1 MPRKKQKNIEQP
13 ELIAEEAAEYIVSPD
28 EEALREEYRRRLAEM
43 LKEPEF
49 RKIEGFPVGEDEAI
63 LALSDPP
70 YYTACPNP
78 FLNEIVEKWQHE
90 RAVLRDELGLPN
102 DEPVGSKFAVRENM
116 PTKNYHREPFAAD
129 VSEGKN
135 DPIYNAHSYHTKV
148 PYKAIMR
155 YILHYTDPG
164 DVILDGFCSTGMTG
178 VAAQLC
184 GDKKTVESLG
194 YSIKDGMA
202 YDEKNNLVSGVGVRK
217 AVLTDLSPAATFIS
231 YNYNTP
237 INKKRFESAANK
249 IIKEIELECGWMYET
264 THSDGKS
271 KGNVNYVVWSDVFLC
286 PNCAGEMIFWDV
298 AVDEKNKV
306 VHDNWHCPHCS
317 TLIAKSPA
325 KDSGAQKAERAWV
338 TGFDRTLSRTVRLA
352 KQTPVI
358 INYSAVKKRY
368 DKRPDNYDLA
378 LIQKIE
384 ESNLEYKFP
393 FIELPK
399 GDKTTDPASVGITNI
414 HQFYTYRNLWVLAA
428 INKKIQQTED
438 TPSRMAM
445 WFAFSSAL
453 RYLSKMSK
461 LGITYYFSKGGG
473 VINSGISGTLFIP
486 SFSAENNVIK
496 TLKTRI
502 PKLSRVFGQIKL
514 DKRNI
519 CLQAQSSSVFSSLAS
534 NSIDYIFVD
543 PPFGSNLMYS
553 ELNYLWD
560 AWLGVL
566 TNNQPEAI
574 MNRSQ
579 RKGLFEYQALIEN
592 CFAEFFRV
600 LKPGRWLT
608 VEFHNSQNS
617 VWNAIHE
624 AITRGGFVVAD
635 VRTLDKKQGN
645 FNQVNAAGAVKQDLI
660 ISAYKPT
667 DEFEKRFTSEAG
679 SEQGSWDFMRQHLE
693 QLPLPNIKDGSL
705 ESLQERFPYLLYD
718 RMVAFHIQRGL
729 TVPLSAPEFYQG
741 LSQRF
746 LEREGMVFAAAQAA
760 AYDKLRL
767 QAERVEQLALFV
779 TDESSARQWLRQELE
794 HEPKTYGDL
803 QPKFVQQ
810 LHQSKYEDL
819 PELKVIL
826 EQAFLQDEKGRWYVP
841 DPERAADLE
850 KLRQNALLREF
861 NEYRK
866 GKGRLK
872 VFRSEAVRA
881 GFSNSWREREYDVI
895 VEIAERMP
903 ESVLQE
909 DQQLL
914 MYYHN
919 AGLRQSS
926 QPKQE
931 KLL

>member
-1 MPRKKQKNIEQP
+1 MPRKKQTDIEQP

-28 EEALREEYRRRLAEM
+28 EEAMSAEYRQRLAEA
-43 LKEPEF
+43 LKDPEF
-49 RKIEGFPVGEDEAI
+49 RKIEGFPIGEDEAI
-63 LALSDPP
+63 LALSAPP

-78 FLNEIVEKWQHE
+78 FLNEIVEKWRQE
-90 RAVLRDELGLPN
+90 RAALRDELGLPN
-102 DEPVGSKFAVRENM
+102 DEPAGSKYAIRENM

-148 PYKAIMR
+148 PHKAIMR

-164 DVILDGFCSTGMTG
+164 DVVLDGFCGTGMTG

-194 YSIKDGMA
+194 YIIKDGIV
-202 YDEKNNLVSGVGVRK
+202 YDKSNKPISRFGARK
-217 AVLTDLSPAATFIS
+217 AILNDLSPAAAFIS

-237 INKKRFESAANK
+237 INAKVFEREAK
-249 IIKEIELECGWMYET
+249 QLLKEIEREFGWMYET
-264 THSDGKS
+264 IHNDGVT
-271 KGNVNYVVWSDVFLC
+271 KGKINFTIWSDVFLC
-286 PNCAGEMIFWDV
+286 PNCGKEMIFWDV
-298 AVDEKNKV
+298 ALDAEKGEML
-306 VHDNWHCPHCS
+306 DSWSCPHCA
-317 TLIAKSPA
+317 TILAKNPS
-325 KDSGAQKAERAWV
+325 KDSGSQKVERAWD
-338 TGFDRTLSRTVRLA
+338 TIFDRATGQMTRRV
-352 KQTPVI
+352 KQAPVS
-358 INYSAVKKRY
+358 INYSVGKKRFH
-368 DKRPDNYDLA
+368 KNPDDQDYK
-378 LIQKIE
+378 LIQQA
-384 ESNLEYKFP
+384 ESVDFP
-393 FIELPK
+393 TFAPTNVLPL
-399 GDKTTDPASVGITNI
+399 GDKTSDPKNVGIT
-414 HQFYTYRNLWVLAA
+414 HLHHFYTYRNLISVSGAV
-428 INKKIQQTED
+428 KKTYGKRLLFLV
-438 TPSRMAM
+438 T
-445 WFAFSSAL
+445 AL
-453 RYLSKMSK
+453 LRTMSKMFRWAPHGK
-461 LGITYYFSKGGG
+461 HTAGM
-473 VINSGISGTLFIP
+473 SGTLYVP
-486 SFSAENNVIK
+486 SISHEYPIFEGLARRLFLYKELLQMLNNFSNDCAISN
-496 TLKTRI
+496 
-502 PKLSRVFGQIKL
+502 G
-514 DKRNI
+514 
-519 CLQAQSSSVFSSLAS
+519 SSS
-534 NSIDYIFVD
+534 SIKVSDCSVDYIFVD
-543 PPFGSNLMYS
+543 PPIVNK
-553 ELNYLWD
+553 
-560 AWLGVL
+560 
-566 TNNQPEAI
+566 TQH
-574 MNRSQ
+574 
-579 RKGLFEYQALIEN
+579 KGLLEYQDLIES
-592 CFAEFFRV
+592 CFEEFYRV
-600 LKPGRWLT
+600 LKPGHWMT
-608 VEFHNSQNS
+608 VEFHNSKNA
-617 VWNAIHE
+617 VWNSIHE
-624 AITRGGFVVAD
+624 AITQSGFVVAD

-679 SEQGSWDFMRQHLE
+679 SEQGAWDFIRQHLE

-705 ESLQERFPYLLYD
+705 EALQERFPYLLYD

-746 LEREGMVFAAAQAA
+746 LEREGMVFTAAQAA

-794 HEPKTYGDL
+794 KNPQTYGDL

-841 DPERAADLE
+841 DPEHAADLE
-850 KLRQNALLREF
+850 KLRQNTLLREF

-872 VFRSEAVRA
+872 VFRSEAIRA
-881 GFSNSWREREYDVI
+881 GFSNAWRERDYDVI

-919 AGLRQSS
+919 ASLRQSS
-926 QPKQE
+926 QPRQE
-931 KLL
+931 NLL

>member
-1 MPRKKQKNIEQP
+1 MPRKKQTDIEQP

-28 EEALREEYRRRLAEM
+28 EEAMSAEYRQRLAEA
-43 LKEPEF
+43 LKDPEF
-49 RKIEGFPVGEDEAI
+49 RKIEGFPIGEDEAI
-63 LALSDPP
+63 LALSAPP

-78 FLNEIVEKWQHE
+78 FLNEIVEKWRQE
-90 RAVLRDELGLPN
+90 RAALRDELGLPN
-102 DEPVGSKFAVRENM
+102 DEPAGSKYAIRENM

-148 PYKAIMR
+148 PHKAIMR

-164 DVILDGFCSTGMTG
+164 DVVLDGFCGTGMTG

-194 YSIKDGMA
+194 YIIKDGIV
-202 YDEKNNLVSGVGVRK
+202 YDKSNKPISRFGARK
-217 AVLTDLSPAATFIS
+217 AILNDLSPAAAFIS

-237 INKKRFESAANK
+237 INAKVFEREAK
-249 IIKEIELECGWMYET
+249 QLLKEIEREFGWMYET
-264 THSDGKS
+264 IHNDGVT
-271 KGNVNYVVWSDVFLC
+271 KGKINFTIWSDVFLC
-286 PNCAGEMIFWDV
+286 PNCGKEMIFWDV
-298 AVDEKNKV
+298 ALDAEKGEML
-306 VHDNWHCPHCS
+306 DSWSCPHCA
-317 TLIAKSPA
+317 TILAKNPS
-325 KDSGAQKAERAWV
+325 KDSGSQKVERAWD
-338 TGFDRTLSRTVRLA
+338 TIFDRATGQMTRRV
-352 KQTPVI
+352 KQAPVS
-358 INYSAVKKRY
+358 INYSVGKKRFH
-368 DKRPDNYDLA
+368 KNPDDQDYK
-378 LIQKIE
+378 LIQQA
-384 ESNLEYKFP
+384 ESVDFP
-393 FIELPK
+393 TFAPTNVLPL
-399 GDKTTDPASVGITNI
+399 GDKTSDPKNVGIT
-414 HQFYTYRNLWVLAA
+414 HLHHFYTYRNLISVSGAV
-428 INKKIQQTED
+428 KKTYGKRLLFLV
-438 TPSRMAM
+438 T
-445 WFAFSSAL
+445 AL
-453 RYLSKMSK
+453 LRTMSKMFRWAPHGK
-461 LGITYYFSKGGG
+461 HTAGM
-473 VINSGISGTLFIP
+473 SGTLYVP
-486 SFSAENNVIK
+486 SISHEYPIFEGLARRLFLYKELLQMLNNFSNDCAISN
-496 TLKTRI
+496 
-502 PKLSRVFGQIKL
+502 G
-514 DKRNI
+514 
-519 CLQAQSSSVFSSLAS
+519 SSS
-534 NSIDYIFVD
+534 SIKVSDCSVDYIFVD
-543 PPFGSNLMYS
+543 PPFGDNLMYS
-553 ELNYLWD
+553 ELNILQES
-560 AWLGVL
+560 WLKIY
-566 TNNQPEAI
+566 TNNTEEAI
-574 MNRSQ
+574 VNKTQ
-579 RKGLFEYQALIEN
+579 HKGLLEYQDLIES
-592 CFAEFFRV
+592 CFEEFYRV
-600 LKPGRWLT
+600 LKPGHWMT
-608 VEFHNSQNS
+608 VEFHNSKNA
-617 VWNAIHE
+617 VWNSIHE
-624 AITRGGFVVAD
+624 AITQSGFVVAD

-679 SEQGSWDFMRQHLE
+679 SEQGAWDFIRQHLE

-705 ESLQERFPYLLYD
+705 EALQERFPYLLYD

-746 LEREGMVFAAAQAA
+746 LEREGMVFTAAQAA

-794 HEPKTYGDL
+794 KNPQTYGDL

-841 DPERAADLE
+841 DPEHAADLE
-850 KLRQNALLREF
+850 KLRQNTLLREF

-872 VFRSEAVRA
+872 VFRSEAIRA
-881 GFSNSWREREYDVI
+881 GFSNAWRERDYDVI

-919 AGLRQSS
+919 ASLRQSS
-926 QPKQE
+926 QPRQE
-931 KLL
+931 NLL

>member
-1 MPRKKQKNIEQP
+1 
-13 ELIAEEAAEYIVSPD
+13 
-28 EEALREEYRRRLAEM
+28 
-43 LKEPEF
+43 
-49 RKIEGFPVGEDEAI
+49 
-63 LALSDPP
+63 
-70 YYTACPNP
+70 
-78 FLNEIVEKWQHE
+78 
-90 RAVLRDELGLPN
+90 
-102 DEPVGSKFAVRENM
+102 
-116 PTKNYHREPFAAD
+116 
-129 VSEGKN
+129 
-135 DPIYNAHSYHTKV
+135 
-148 PYKAIMR
+148 
-155 YILHYTDPG
+155 
-164 DVILDGFCSTGMTG
+164 
-178 VAAQLC
+178 
-184 GDKKTVESLG
+184 
-194 YSIKDGMA
+194 
-202 YDEKNNLVSGVGVRK
+202 
-217 AVLTDLSPAATFIS
+217 
-231 YNYNTP
+231 
-237 INKKRFESAANK
+237 
-249 IIKEIELECGWMYET
+249 
-264 THSDGKS
+264 
-271 KGNVNYVVWSDVFLC
+271 
-286 PNCAGEMIFWDV
+286 
-298 AVDEKNKV
+298 
-306 VHDNWHCPHCS
+306 
-317 TLIAKSPA
+317 
-325 KDSGAQKAERAWV
+325 
-338 TGFDRTLSRTVRLA
+338 
-352 KQTPVI
+352 
-358 INYSAVKKRY
+358 
-368 DKRPDNYDLA
+368 
-378 LIQKIE
+378 
-384 ESNLEYKFP
+384 
-393 FIELPK
+393 
-399 GDKTTDPASVGITNI
+399 
-414 HQFYTYRNLWVLAA
+414 
-428 INKKIQQTED
+428 
-438 TPSRMAM
+438 
-445 WFAFSSAL
+445 
-453 RYLSKMSK
+453 
-461 LGITYYFSKGGG
+461 
-473 VINSGISGTLFIP
+473 
-486 SFSAENNVIK
+486 
-496 TLKTRI
+496 
-502 PKLSRVFGQIKL
+502 
-514 DKRNI
+514 
-519 CLQAQSSSVFSSLAS
+519 
-534 NSIDYIFVD
+534 
-543 PPFGSNLMYS
+543 MYS

-560 AWLGVL
+560 AWLGVV

-579 RKGLFEYQALIEN
+579 HKGLFEYQELIEN

-679 SEQGSWDFMRQHLE
+679 SEQGAWDFMRQHLE
-693 QLPLPNIKDGSL
+693 QLPLPSIKEGSL
-705 ESLQERFPYLLYD
+705 EALQERFPYLLYD

-729 TVPLSAPEFYQG
+729 TVPLSSPEFYQG

-746 LEREGMVFAAAQAA
+746 LEREGMVFTAAQAA

-826 EQAFLQDEKGRWYVP
+826 EQAFLQDEKGNWYVP

-881 GFSNSWREREYDVI
+881 GFSNAWREREYDVI

-926 QPKQE
+926 QPRQE
-931 KLL
+931 NLL